1 MSIPCFASRMPR
13 RRPAGPAP
21 TMMIW
26 LSISE
31 IRSREGLEMYPL
43 YWLFGHHVV
52 MRIRVALESLSDT
65 LNSGLK
71 SRTVAAGIN
80 DECQ

>member
-1 MSIPCFASRMPR
+1 LIPCFASRMPR

-31 IRSREGLEMYPL
+31 IRSREGLEIYLL
-43 YWLFGHHVV
+43 YWLLGHHFV

-65 LNSGLK
+65 HNSGLK
-71 SRTVAAGIN
+71 CRTVGAGIN